1 MYVKEMKSI
10 LEEYLPEK
18 EMRLFQVIAQTA
30 EETGMSVYLIGGI
43 VRDILLGIQS
53 LDVDLVVEGD
63 GILFA
68 TVLVKKIG
76 GKIRVH
82 EKFCAGVI
90 VLENGIK
97 VDVATA
103 RMEYYLYPGALP
115 SIKKSS
121 IKADLFR
128 RDFSINSQAIKLNGK
143 NAFFLIDCF
152 NGQRDIKDKTIRI
165 LHNRSF
171 IEDPTRIFRAVRFEQ
186 RFGFALEK
194 QTLALLESAV
204 KKKTLDGLSGYRVWS
219 ELRIML
225 RETKPIRCIR
235 RMKELGLF
243 GFIHPDFYIDSN
255 SLRGLELIPRTI
267 TDSKVD
273 QVLQKP
279 ETWKVYLYGLLLG
292 TSEGVL
298 EKIMERLNFSRR
310 LAQRTRNDFRGCRR
324 MLRILQNDKEPSSYE
339 LYEVF
344 SELSIEAIFWLMA
357 LEGNGRLNQY
367 VLLFYTQYRSIAKIS
382 LTGNDFLAMGFETG
396 PIFQEIF
403 RSLRKARLEGR
414 IKSRKDEVQFIEK
427 KFPRVRQ

>member
-1 MYVKEMKSI
+1 
-10 LEEYLPEK
+10 
-18 EMRLFQVIAQTA
+18 
-30 EETGMSVYLIGGI
+30 
-43 VRDILLGIQS
+43 
-53 LDVDLVVEGD
+53 
-63 GILFA
+63 
-68 TVLVKKIG
+68 
-76 GKIRVH
+76 
-82 EKFCAGVI
+82 
-90 VLENGIK
+90 
-97 VDVATA
+97 
-103 RMEYYLYPGALP
+103 
-115 SIKKSS
+115 
-121 IKADLFR
+121 
-128 RDFSINSQAIKLNGK
+128 
-143 NAFFLIDCF
+143 
-152 NGQRDIKDKTIRI
+152 
-165 LHNRSF
+165 
-171 IEDPTRIFRAVRFEQ
+171 
-186 RFGFALEK
+186 
-194 QTLALLESAV
+194 LESAV

>member
-1 MYVKEMKSI
+1 
-10 LEEYLPEK
+10 
-18 EMRLFQVIAQTA
+18 
-30 EETGMSVYLIGGI
+30 
-43 VRDILLGIQS
+43 
-53 LDVDLVVEGD
+53 
-63 GILFA
+63 
-68 TVLVKKIG
+68 
-76 GKIRVH
+76 
-82 EKFCAGVI
+82 
-90 VLENGIK
+90 
-97 VDVATA
+97 
-103 RMEYYLYPGALP
+103 MEYYLYPGALP